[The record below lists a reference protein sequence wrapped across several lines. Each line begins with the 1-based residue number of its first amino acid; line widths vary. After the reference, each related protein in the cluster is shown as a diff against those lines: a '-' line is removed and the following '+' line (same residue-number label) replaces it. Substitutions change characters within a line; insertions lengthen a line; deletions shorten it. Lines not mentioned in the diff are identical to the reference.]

1 MQYHLPLC
9 SQIHQH
15 YHAHCSKLPSR
26 KKKNQASFRR
36 NILSLT
42 MLSFTHIHLRA
53 SLLFKPSTDTM
64 AIPVPL
70 QTIQLA
76 YAFVTIQ
83 CSKSTLKPIDR

>member
-1 MQYHLPLC
+1 
-9 SQIHQH
+9 
-15 YHAHCSKLPSR
+15 
-26 KKKNQASFRR
+26 
-36 NILSLT
+36 
-42 MLSFTHIHLRA
+42 MLSFTHIHLLA

-76 YAFVTIQ
+76 YPFVTIQ

>member
-1 MQYHLPLC
+1 
-9 SQIHQH
+9 
-15 YHAHCSKLPSR
+15 
-26 KKKNQASFRR
+26 
-36 NILSLT
+36 